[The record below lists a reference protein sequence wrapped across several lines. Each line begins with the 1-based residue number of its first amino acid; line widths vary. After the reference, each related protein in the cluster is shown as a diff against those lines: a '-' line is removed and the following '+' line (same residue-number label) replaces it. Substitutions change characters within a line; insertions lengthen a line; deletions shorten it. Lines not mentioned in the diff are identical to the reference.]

1 MDPLQALGDEIAG
14 AWRRLDHD
22 DAAFTALATDRL
34 TERIATARPTLADLA
49 RWLVAAP
56 ALPSQSSRSF
66 GQPPVNV
73 YVGHKFHIELLVWK
87 DSTTAIHQHSFSGAF
102 GVLEGSSVH
111 SRYDFECHERVCT
124 EVLLGDVRF
133 RSAELLR
140 AGDVRPIEP
149 GDGHQHALFHLDRPT
164 LTVVVRTTSEPRYDP
179 QYSYLKPGLAVDP
192 FYRPQPFET
201 QLELLEALV
210 DVDLD
215 LFGECGVRL
224 IAGGDFWL
232 TLRVLGL
239 ALRQVPGSRAAAD
252 LVAAARERH
261 GARVEYL
268 VAAAEEQRRQ
278 ADIVARRE
286 KVRDPDQ
293 RFFLALLL
301 NAPDRETFL
310 ELIEAREPGVDPRAR
325 IVGWLGELS
334 AAGLIGLE
342 FNALSLKLLEFAL
355 HDEPFDAVR
364 EALRTAFDLDAAE
377 LAQLAAVWEELHSAL
392 VLAPLF
398 SSREP
403 AVAA

>member
-1 MDPLQALGDEIAG
+1 
-14 AWRRLDHD
+14 
-22 DAAFTALATDRL
+22 
-34 TERIATARPTLADLA
+34 
-49 RWLVAAP
+49 
-56 ALPSQSSRSF
+56 
-66 GQPPVNV
+66 
-73 YVGHKFHIELLVWK
+73 
-87 DSTTAIHQHSFSGAF
+87 
-102 GVLEGSSVH
+102 
-111 SRYDFECHERVCT
+111 
-124 EVLLGDVRF
+124 
-133 RSAELLR
+133 
-140 AGDVRPIEP
+140 
-149 GDGHQHALFHLDRPT
+149 
-164 LTVVVRTTSEPRYDP
+164 VVVRTASEPRYDP

-239 ALRQVPGSRAAAD
+239 ALRQVPGSRAAED

-261 GARVEYL
+261 GARVDYL

-325 IVGWLGELS
+325 IVGWLRELS

-355 HDEPFDAVR
+355 RDEPFDAVR

-392 VLAPLF
+392 VLSPLF